1 MGLLRPYSRSRL
13 SHNLGSGDNRSRTLL
28 PDHPYR
34 EDRDSFRQGLKYNIR
49 SPLCCRLL
57 DFSVLRYHEGHAQS
71 LENFLLSPAS
81 YDLAVLDEPLAEE

>member
-1 MGLLRPYSRSRL
+1 MGLLRPSSRSRL

-34 EDRDSFRQGLKYNIR
+34 EDRDNFLQGLKYNIR

-57 DFSVLRYHEGHAQS
+57 DFSVLRNDEGHAQG
-71 LENFLLSPAS
+71 LENFLLSPAR
-81 YDLAVLDEPLAEE
+81 YDIVVFVD